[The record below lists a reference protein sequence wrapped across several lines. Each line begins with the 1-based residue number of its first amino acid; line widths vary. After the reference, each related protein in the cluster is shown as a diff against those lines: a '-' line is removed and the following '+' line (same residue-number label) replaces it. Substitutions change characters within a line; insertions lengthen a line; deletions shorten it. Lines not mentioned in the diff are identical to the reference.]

1 MLIAHSNSQVTIK
14 PSVLNSSFYLGIN
27 MATDSKLLTA
37 RCGHLATT
45 GRQPHTNTAQYAPKF
60 TNNDYTVGWICAL
73 DIELAASRV
82 MFDELHPCLPQDGR
96 DSNIYTLGRIV
107 RHNVVLACLPSGT
120 TGTNPAGTA
129 AANMLRSFPKIRFG
143 LMVGVGGGAPG
154 YPSDDPY
161 KDLHLGD
168 VVVSNP
174 EGACGKRVLLNR

>member
-1 MLIAHSNSQVTIK
+1 
-14 PSVLNSSFYLGIN
+14 
-27 MATDSKLLTA
+27 MATDSK
-37 RCGHLATT
+37 RCLAT
-45 GRQPHTNTAQYAPKF
+45 GPHYSISSSLQPHANTAQYAPSNIHKF

-143 LMVGVGGGAPG
+143 LMVGVGGEAPG
-154 YPSDDPY
+154 DPSDDPY